1 MVCNSCNFENED
13 DVKFCGNCGAK
24 LVSSSENLK
33 IEETQKANVFSN
45 VIDKYSSKMNE
56 IPNEEFEGKYKSNY
70 RDTKKIG
77 KKIPILLCL
86 FLVAIAVCVAYFVTK
101 KQFSYSKEGK
111 RTIMIYMIGS
121 DLESKY
127 LAATK
132 DIDEM
137 TNSNINFEDINI
149 LIYTGGAKKW
159 HKGEV
164 PSDKHALFKLDKD
177 GLVKIEEYDSSSN
190 MLDPGNLTYLL
201 NYGYNNYDTEY
212 YDLIFWDHG
221 AGPIYG
227 YGYDE
232 YNKLDSMSLE
242 EIKKALSESPF
253 NGGNKLELIGFDACL
268 MSSIEVASVVSDY
281 ANYMVASQEFEPGN
295 GWDYSFLK
303 EVNDDTTSV
312 ELGQKIIDYFD
323 KYYTESKTKGI
334 SLSLLN
340 LKKVESINNYINEL
354 FEVVDDDLVL
364 SFSSISRTRSYSK
377 SFGRVSDDEYY
388 YDLVDLHDLISKLPE
403 KYKEKV
409 SSLETALDDLII
421 YQKTDLENT
430 NGISI
435 YFPYDNRKELTSN
448 MKLYKEFGFAE
459 LYYKFISDFSSKLT
473 GKKISEWDI
482 SKNQI
487 TSSGEGKVSIVLPK
501 TIIDNY
507 SSADYIIFERSSDGY
522 FTPIFKG
529 SDVTLDGN
537 TISTTIS
544 KKNLVVT
551 DSEGT
556 SMYLTAIESQRGNN
570 FVKYYIPA
578 TLSKI
583 DSEKLDF
590 DILAVYLEFIVDE
603 NNPKGYISNVY
614 PMDINENHTY
624 SKFEINIK
632 EWDTISLLTTKYK
645 ILDKKG
651 KYTSNWSNSGIITGI
666 EFKTNETINIVFSDL
681 DISKD
686 YYCIFR
692 VRDSQGNLYSSNIV
706 KINNK

>member
-1 MVCNSCNFENED
+1 MVCSNCNSENKD
-13 DVKFCGNCGAK
+13 TDKFCNNCGTK
-24 LVSSSENLK
+24 LISSSENLK
-33 IEETQKANVFSN
+33 TEETLKANVFSN
-45 VIDKYSSKMNE
+45 VMDKYSSKMSE
-56 IPNEEFEGKYKSNY
+56 VPNEEFNQKYESNY
-70 RDTKKIG
+70 RDNKIG

-86 FLVAIAVCVAYFVTK
+86 IVFVFILCFFYFINKDKFT
-101 KQFSYSKEGK
+101 YSKEGK

-137 TNSNINFEDINI
+137 INSNINFDDINI
-149 LIYTGGAKKW
+149 LIYTGGAKAW
-159 HKGEV
+159 HKGDI
-164 PSDKHALFKLDKD
+164 PNDKHALFKLEKE
-177 GLVKIEEYDSSSN
+177 GLVKIEEYDNSSN
-190 MLDPGNLTYLL
+190 MLDPKNLTFLL
-201 NYGYNNYDTEY
+201 NYGYKNYDTEY

-232 YNKLDSMSLE
+232 YNKIDSMSLE
-242 EIKKALSESPF
+242 EIKKALSDSPF

-268 MSSIEVASVVSDY
+268 MSSIEVASIVSDY
-281 ANYMVASQEFEPGN
+281 ADYMVASQEFEPGN

-303 EVNDDTTSV
+303 EVDDETTSV
-312 ELGQKIIDYFD
+312 DLGKKIIDYFD
-323 KYYTESKTKGI
+323 NYYSKTNTKGI
-334 SLSLLN
+334 SLSLLKLN
-340 LKKVESINNYINEL
+340 KVESINNFINDL
-354 FEVVDDDLVL
+354 FEVIDDDLII
-364 SFSSISRTRSYSK
+364 SFSSISRSRSYSK

-388 YDLVDLHDLISKLPE
+388 YDLVDLNDLINKLPK
-403 KYKEKV
+403 KYSEKV
-409 SSLETALDDLII
+409 SSLETALADLII

-435 YFPYDNRKELTSN
+435 YFPFDNKKELTSN
-448 MKLYKEFGFAE
+448 MKLYKEFEFAE
-459 LYYKFISDFSSKLT
+459 SYYKFISDFSSKLT

-487 TSSGEGKVSIVLPK
+487 TSSGEGKVSIVLPNE
-501 TIIDNY
+501 IINNY
-507 SSADYIIFERSSDGY
+507 SNADYIIFEGNGNGY

-529 SDVTLDGN
+529 SDVSLNGN
-537 TISTTIS
+537 VISTTIS

-551 DSEGT
+551 DKDGT
-556 SMYLTAIESQRGNN
+556 SMFLTAIESQRGTD

-578 TLSKI
+578 TLSRF
-583 DSEKLDF
+583 DNETYDF
-590 DILAVYLEFIVDE
+590 DILAVYLEFIVDD
-603 NNPKGYISNVY
+603 NNPKGYISNIY
-614 PMDINENHTY
+614 PMNVNENYTY
-624 SKFEINIK
+624 SKFEIDIS

-651 KYTSNWSNSGIITGI
+651 KYTSNWVNSGIITRIELSTKDNINI
-666 EFKTNETINIVFSDL
+666 EFNDL
-681 DISKD
+681 DISKT

-692 VRDSQGNLYSSNIV
+692 VKDSQSNVYSSNIV

>member
-1 MVCNSCNFENED
+1 MVCKNCNFENND
-13 DVKFCGNCGAK
+13 TDKFCSNCGAK
-24 LVSSSENLK
+24 LISSSENLK
-33 IEETQKANVFSN
+33 TEETLKANVFSN
-45 VIDKYSSKMNE
+45 TIEKYSSKSNDILTE
-56 IPNEEFEGKYKSNY
+56 KFNKKYESNY
-70 RDTKKIG
+70 RDNKIS

-86 FLVAIAVCVAYFVTK
+86 LIFVGIICTIYFFNKDKFT
-101 KQFSYSKEGK
+101 YSKEGK

-137 TNSNINFEDINI
+137 INSDINFDDVNI

-159 HKGEV
+159 HNGEI
-164 PSDKHALFKLDKD
+164 PNDKQALFKLEKD
-177 GLVKIEEYDSSSN
+177 GLTKIEEYDSSSN
-190 MLDPGNLTYLL
+190 MLDPKNLTFLL
-201 NYGYNNYDTEY
+201 NYGYTNYETEF

-242 EIKKALSESPF
+242 EIKQALSDSPF

-268 MSSIEVASVVSDY
+268 MSSIEVASIVSDY
-281 ANYMVASQEFEPGN
+281 ADYMVASQEFEPGN

-303 EVNDDTTSV
+303 EVNDKTTSV
-312 ELGQKIIDYFD
+312 DLGKKIIDYFD
-323 KYYTESKTKGI
+323 KYYSKTNTKGI
-334 SLSLLN
+334 SLSLLK
-340 LKKVESINNYINEL
+340 LSKVENINNYINDL
-354 FEVVDDDLVL
+354 FAVVDDDLVI
-364 SFSSISRTRSYSK
+364 SFSSISRSRSYSK
-377 SFGRVSDDEYY
+377 SFGRVSDDDYY
-388 YDLVDLHDLISKLPE
+388 YDLVDLNDLISKLPE
-403 KYKEKV
+403 KYNEKV

-435 YFPYDNRKELTSN
+435 YFPYDNKKEITRN
-448 MKLYKEFGFAE
+448 IQLYKEFGFAE
-459 LYYKFISDFSSKLT
+459 SYYKFISDFSSKLT
-473 GKKISEWDI
+473 GNKITNWDI

-487 TSSGEGKVSIVLPK
+487 TSSGEGKVSIILPNNV
-501 TIIDNY
+501 INNY
-507 SSADYIIFERSSDGY
+507 SSADYIIFNGIDGY

-529 SDVTLDGN
+529 TDVTLEGN
-537 TISTTIS
+537 VISTTIS

-551 DSEGT
+551 DKEGT
-556 SMYLTAIESQRGNN
+556 SMFLTAIESQRGTN

-578 TLSKI
+578 TLSKF
-583 DSEKLDF
+583 DSETFDF
-590 DILAVYLEFIVDE
+590 DMLAVYLEFVVDDS
-603 NNPKGYISNVY
+603 NPKGYISNVY
-614 PMDINENHTY
+614 PMNVNENYTY
-624 SKFEINIK
+624 SKFEIDIK

-651 KYTSNWSNSGIITGI
+651 KYTSNWSSSGVITGI
-666 EFKTNETINIVFSDL
+666 EFKTSEDINIEFKDL
-681 DISKD
+681 DISKS
-686 YYCIFR
+686 YFCIFR
-692 VRDSQGNLYSSNIV
+692 VKDSQGNVYSSNIV